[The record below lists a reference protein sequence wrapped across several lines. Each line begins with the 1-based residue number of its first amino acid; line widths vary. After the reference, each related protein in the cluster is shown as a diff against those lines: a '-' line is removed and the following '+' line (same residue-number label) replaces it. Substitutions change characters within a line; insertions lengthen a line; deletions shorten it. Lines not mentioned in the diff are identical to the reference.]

1 MKAEVRVSKAGPD
14 GIPLVQVA
22 IDRNATPDQIA
33 SAIRAVYANPAV
45 YQAAGVR
52 EHLTCKSGIHVATVD
67 AFSESIFVDSD

>member
-14 GIPLVQVA
+14 GIPLVHVA

-33 SAIRAVYANPAV
+33 AVIRGVYANPAV

-67 AFSESIFVDSD
+67 EFSESIFVDSD